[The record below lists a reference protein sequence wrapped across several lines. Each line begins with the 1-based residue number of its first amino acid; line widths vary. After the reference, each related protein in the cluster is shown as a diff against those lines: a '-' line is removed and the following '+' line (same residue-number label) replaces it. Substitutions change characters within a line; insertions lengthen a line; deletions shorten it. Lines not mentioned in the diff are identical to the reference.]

1 MRARTV
7 PLLLALL
14 LVAPTPAAL
23 AAPPEEVTL
32 TANGSLDAAGRYIA
46 VLEDGVDVG
55 ALRSRHERRNG
66 LRVDQV
72 FDRQMRGFAGKMT
85 GAQVQALRADPDV
98 ASVVPDEVIQVA
110 AQTIP
115 TGVSRVGTKSSAMA
129 LIDGIDQRVD
139 ADVAIV
145 DTGIDKTHPDLNVA
159 GGYNCTSST
168 RGAWGDG
175 HGHGTHVA
183 GTVGAKD
190 NGSGVV
196 GVAPGVRLWAVRI
209 LNSDGFGYLSW
220 YVCGLDW
227 ITAQREPTDSSR
239 PFFEAVNMS
248 VAKWGRDDN
257 DCGYTN
263 DDVLHQGICRLVAS
277 GVTVAVAG
285 GNDSSS
291 AAARVPAAYN
301 EVITVSAL
309 ADSDGR
315 EGGLGGNRCFSW
327 GSYDVD
333 DTFADFSNHGADI
346 DIIAPG
352 KCIWSTLPGSAY
364 GYSSGTSM
372 ATPAVAGAIALY
384 KATRPWVKPG
394 EVKGALQYLGSTN
407 WKQSTDPDS
416 NHERLLMVSK
426 LGPAGDFGVAVGD
439 GGIFGEA
446 GGTVRVPLTLSRTP
460 THFEPVQLAVGVPKG
475 FTASLNVTSL
485 MGFTAT
491 AAELTVIVPAS
502 TAPGQYQVTVSATEG
517 PRVRTATT
525 TIVVEGDAPTAYAP
539 AAAPAYK
546 LALSGDTHAPVRISW
561 PAATDPTSAI
571 GTYQLEQSI
580 DGGPWAAAGSTT
592 ASSVTRMVELG
603 HSYRFRIRAADIVGN
618 WSPWVAGAPL
628 KLVAVQDNSSALR
641 YSAGWYRGTSAYASG
656 GTMAWSKRAGA
667 SVSVSTTARTL
678 AFVAPVSNA
687 RGQARIYVDNVLQTT
702 ISLWAS
708 SGSSR
713 RVLWV
718 KTMPSYGLKTLRI
731 EVVGTA
737 GRPRIDVDAV
747 LLGW

>member
-1 MRARTV
+1 MLSF
-7 PLLLALL
+7 LLLLPA
-14 LVAPTPAAL
+14 PAAT
-23 AAPPEEVTL
+23 AAPPEERTL
-32 TANGSLDAAGRYIA
+32 TPRGSLDASGRWIA
-46 VLEDGVDVG
+46 VLEDGVDVT
-55 ALRSRHERRNG
+55 AIKSRHERRNG

-72 FDRQMRGFAGKMT
+72 FDRQMRGFAGTMT
-85 GAQVQALRADPDV
+85 GAQVKALRSDPDV
-98 ASVVPDEVIQVA
+98 AAVVPDEVIQVA

-115 TGVSRVGTKSSAMA
+115 TGVSRIGAKSSVSAK
-129 LIDGIDQRVD
+129 INGIDERVD

-145 DTGIDKTHPDLNVA
+145 DTGIDRTHPDLNVA

-168 RGAWGDG
+168 RTAWSDG

-190 NGSGVV
+190 NASGVV

-209 LNSDGFGYLSW
+209 LNGDGFGYLSW

-227 ITAQREPTDSSR
+227 ITAQRDPTNSSR

-248 VAKWGRDDN
+248 VAKWGRDDGK
-257 DCGYTN
+257 CGFTN
-263 DDVLHQGICRLVAS
+263 DDVLHQAICRLVAS

-285 GNDSSS
+285 GNDGGS

-315 EGGLGGNRCFSW
+315 EGGLGGSRCYSW
-327 GSYDVD
+327 GTYDVD

-372 ATPAVAGAIALY
+372 ATPAVTGAIALY

-407 WKQSTDPDS
+407 WKQTTDPDS
-416 NHERLLMVSK
+416 YHERLLMVSK
-426 LGPAGDFGVAVGD
+426 LGPAGDFGLSLGD
-439 GGIFGEA
+439 AGMIGET
-446 GGTVRVPLTLSRTP
+446 GGTVLVPVTLSRTA
-460 THFEPVQLAVGVPKG
+460 THFEAVELAVAGPKVLGV
-475 FTASLNVTSL
+475 SLDADRL
-485 MGFTAT
+485 MGFTAND
-491 AAELTVIVPAS
+491 AVLTLNVPAA
-502 TAPGQYQVTVSATEG
+502 TAPGRYDVTVSATEG

-525 TIVVEGDAPTAYAP
+525 TLVVEGDAPTAFAP
-539 AAAPAYK
+539 VAAPAYK
-546 LALSGDTHAPVRISW
+546 LALSGDTMAPVRISW
-561 PAATDPTSAI
+561 PAATDPTSPIDGYEIEHA
-571 GTYQLEQSI
+571 I
-580 DGGPWAAAGSTT
+580 DGGPWT
-592 ASSVTRMVELG
+592 AVGATQATSITRLVDLG
-603 HSYRFRIRAADIVGN
+603 HSHRFRIRAADVYGN
-618 WSPWVAGAPL
+618 WSPWVLGAPL
-628 KLVAVQDNSSALR
+628 KLIAVQDDASQMR
-641 YSAGWYRGTSAYASG
+641 YAPAWNRSTSAYASA
-656 GTMAWSKRAGA
+656 GTLAWTTTAGA
-667 SVSVSTTARTL
+667 SVSLSTTARTL
-678 AFVAPVSNA
+678 ALVAPVSNA
-687 RGQARIYVDNVLQTT
+687 RGHARIYVDGVLQATV
-702 ISLWAS
+702 SLYS
-708 SGSSR
+708 PIGVSR

-718 KTMPSYGLKTLRI
+718 KTMPATGYKTLRI

-737 GRPRIDVDAV
+737 GRPRIDVDAI